1 MKEPEA
7 SNAEFMLMLLAAI
20 ERRDIELVIW
30 NGSSSHYIMARI
42 SVEESAC
49 GKCSC

>member
-20 ERRDIELVIW
+20 ERRDIELLK
-30 NGSSSHYIMARI
+30 SSIIQI
-42 SVEESAC
+42 SSFTGHRAFL
-49 GKCSC
+49 